1 MTKVSTMKR
10 ESIAGASNVDAVAP
24 AGAPAGPTH
33 TALAV
38 LLLAVLAFVLA
49 LLGGC
54 GPGLGGTG
62 TGATADAMAA
72 YGARDV
78 PVCQSDFADL
88 VGCNAPSAGAA
99 PLPAGGAR
107 FFAESSPASTTLL
120 ELDGQE
126 AQWRLRCLDTVF
138 IGNWGQAGTAAPRYY
153 GNAIEGGSRVQLASM
168 QVQRSGNG
176 LSVTLVDSSGRVI
189 AGPLLLVPVGGT
201 TSAAACP

>member
-1 MTKVSTMKR
+1 MNFIKR
-10 ESIAGASNVDAVAP
+10 ESTAGPAKLRAVVPAAAS
-24 AGAPAGPTH
+24 AGPTH
-33 TALAV
+33 TALAA
-38 LLLAVLAFVLA
+38 LLLVVLAFALA

-78 PVCQSDFADL
+78 PVCESDFADL
-88 VGCNAPSAGAA
+88 IGCNAPSAGAA

-107 FFAESSPASTTLL
+107 FFAESSPASATLL
-120 ELDGQE
+120 ALDGNE
-126 AQWRLRCLDTVF
+126 AQWSLRCADTVF
-138 IGNWGQAGTAAPRYY
+138 IGNWGQVGTAAPRYY

-176 LSVTLVDSSGRVI
+176 VNVTLVDSLGRVI
-189 AGPLLLVPVGGT
+189 AGPLLLTPVAGT
-201 TSAAACP
+201 TNAAACP